1 MSLATLVVLVLFIWL
16 SLAVIMTGAW
26 HIQQR
31 TGNAGW
37 VDTIW
42 TFAVAATAFTAG
54 MVMLAG
60 ALSERAI
67 LVSILLWAWA
77 LRLGWHIAARTRGI
91 SDDPR
96 YAKLQRDW
104 GSDARRQMFLLL
116 QSQALVST
124 PLVLAVVLAIVNP
137 APGFRL
143 LDILGVLVFV
153 MGLAGSAIADRQLR
167 HFKRH
172 NTRPDAV
179 CDAGLWSW
187 SRHPNYFFECVL
199 WSAYPLF
206 AIDLTG
212 SWPWG
217 WLALLGPAC
226 MIWLLTRVSGLP
238 PLEAHMLE
246 KYGSAYR
253 RYQNRTSPLLPL
265 PPLLTAQRTDE

>member
-1 MSLATLVVLVLFIWL
+1 MSFTTLGLLVFFIWL
-16 SLAVIMTGAW
+16 SLAAIMALAW
-26 HIQQR
+26 RTQQR
-31 TGNAGW
+31 TGNSGW

-42 TFAVAATAFTAG
+42 TFAVAATAFAAG
-54 MVMLAG
+54 MVMVDG
-60 ALSERAI
+60 ALSERAL
-67 LVSILLWAWA
+67 LVSGLLWIWA

-91 SDDPR
+91 TDDPR

-104 GSDARRQMFLLL
+104 GNDAPRHMFLLL

-137 APGFRL
+137 APYLRGP
-143 LDILGVLVFV
+143 DALGLLVFLV
-153 MGLAGSAIADRQLR
+153 GLAGSALADHQLR
-167 HFKRH
+167 RFKQD
-172 NTRPDAV
+172 NASPGAV
-179 CDAGLWSW
+179 CDIGLWSW

-246 KYGSAYR
+246 KYGSTYR
-253 RYQNRTSPLLPL
+253 HYQHRTSPFLPL
-265 PPLLTAQRTDE
+265 PPGAYHSED